1 MKSENQLRALIK
13 DHEKRIRHLESLLP
27 QRKSVAISKDKRKL
41 TGHIIEL
48 RTKGFFAQP
57 RTAAETHN
65 KLKGTYHC
73 EPDRVAMALLRLA
86 KRKQLRRA
94 SKTIEKKKY
103 QAYVW

>member
-1 MKSENQLRALIK
+1 MRSEDQIRALIK
-13 DHEKRIRHLESLLP
+13 DHEKRIRRLESLLP

-41 TGHIIEL
+41 TDHIIEL

-57 RTAAETHN
+57 KTAGEAHN
-65 KLKGTYHC
+65 KLKGMYHC
-73 EPDRVAMALLRLA
+73 ELNRVVMALLRLA

-103 QAYVW
+103 KAYVW